1 MVPHGEGVIEQ
12 APGEL
17 RCIDSGR
24 KYGHNAVARA
34 AEAIYTHSCSHLGSG
49 CRFVWPQRRAM
60 DKRMG
65 TTARPIGRAR
75 LDTRMPSR
83 AVDDTIHGEHM
94 EQVGEPQRLS
104 AGTKSALV
112 HAARRKAS
120 VDRAEAKARGRF
132 LMKSTLGAVTTY
144 TYVGD
149 SGPSQPVLQVVDE
162 SYHRSHA
169 KDTSK
174 GSSSHSQAKAASKS
188 SSSRDTV

>member
-1 MVPHGEGVIEQ
+1 
-12 APGEL
+12 
-17 RCIDSGR
+17 
-24 KYGHNAVARA
+24 
-34 AEAIYTHSCSHLGSG
+34 
-49 CRFVWPQRRAM
+49 
-60 DKRMG
+60 MG
-65 TTARPIGRAR
+65 TTARPIRKAGP
-75 LDTRMPSR
+75 DTRLPSR
-83 AVDDTIHGEHM
+83 VVDDTFHGEHM
-94 EQVGEPQRLS
+94 EEVGEPQKLS

-112 HAARRKAS
+112 HAARHKAS
-120 VDRAEAKARGRF
+120 GDRAEAEAGDRF

-174 GSSSHSQAKAASKS
+174 GSGSHSQAKAASKS